1 MKIGAVGLGNRIAHV
16 YHELS
21 QINKEAELYKYMP
34 INKTFFKVDNHY
46 FRIQNQMEKT
56 LNNENKV
63 KKVLGKK
70 TFILIK

>member
-1 MKIGAVGLGNRIAHV
+1 
-16 YHELS
+16 
-21 QINKEAELYKYMP
+21 MP

>member
-1 MKIGAVGLGNRIAHV
+1 MILLTSIIFLGRNINR
-16 YHELS
+16 
-21 QINKEAELYKYMP
+21 INKEAELYKYMP